1 MKRIQAKYRKL
12 LLELEF
18 LYSDLEY
25 HEDVREEAMREFQK
39 SFCVYCEERG
49 INYQTDIITEE
60 ERKVEVSD
68 PEKVI
73 FRDEDGNA
81 SDEEMEKEIKELE
94 KSDRPDEI
102 RKLFKQIATKTHPDK
117 FSNAKNTEKALN
129 KQVFLQAKSAAEDNN
144 YFKLQQIAQRLGLD
158 LPEIDGKRL
167 KLMEKEAKRL
177 KVRINR
183 MQKTVA
189 WVWFDQDCD
198 GKRNDVMQRYV
209 TGLLRKSD

>member
-1 MKRIQAKYRKL
+1 MKRIQAKYKKL

-39 SFCVYCEERG
+39 SFCAYCEERG

-60 ERKVEVSD
+60 EREVEVSD

-129 KQVFLQAKSAAEDNN
+129 KQVFLQAKDAAEENN

-158 LPEIDGKRL
+158 LPEIDPKRL
-167 KLMEKEAKRL
+167 KLMEKEAKRV
-177 KVRINR
+177 KVRIER

-198 GKRNDVMQRYV
+198 EKRNNVMERYV
-209 TGLLRKSD
+209 TRLLRNKN